1 MSKQFICEQYE
12 NVVRNQLDMK
22 DPQSTYDTYHQLL
35 ENGFEEE
42 QAIQLLT
49 YAVGVQIGSILA
61 DQQPFDETHWNE
73 MMGLLSKEIPEK
85 GERISDY
92 QLTKK
97 RIRAKKEVGIFQDDQ
112 IDEYLDQLYVID
124 MVLYQFNSIFKLSGR
139 EILKMLE
146 IEIVRQYAY
155 LHQQS
160 FNFEDC
166 VDEIMIYLSKSL
178 GQSFY
183 DQYPDVEIETYI
195 QCLNKVYS
203 SVEFWTKEWGND
215 GYIEYIKEFIV

>member
-1 MSKQFICEQYE
+1 MAAIYQAVKEYVEQNIGIRGISIRSVCRIIGISRSGLTSWLHRKKSKQ
-12 NVVRNQLDMK
+12 
-22 DPQSTYDTYHQLL
+22 QS
-35 ENGFEEE
+35 
-42 QAIQLLT
+42 
-49 YAVGVQIGSILA
+49 
-61 DQQPFDETHWNE
+61 
-73 MMGLLSKEIPEK
+73 
-85 GERISDY
+85 
-92 QLTKK
+92 
-97 RIRAKKEVGIFQDDQ
+97 IRAKKEVGIFQDDQ

-215 GYIEYIKEFIV
+215 GYIEYIEKFIV